1 MGYNIK
7 KENAGTRLSRL
18 DTRSAAI
25 AALIA
30 EALAT
35 TRTVRVAGAWVIVES
50 VRPVAG
56 TGAC

>member
-1 MGYNIK
+1 MGYNVK
-7 KENAGTRLSRL
+7 KQL
-18 DTRSAAI
+18 DTRSAHI

-50 VRPVAG
+50 VRTVAG

>member
-1 MGYNIK
+1 MK
-7 KENAGTRLSRL
+7 TRKVQEER
-18 DTRSAAI
+18 AAHI

-50 VRPVAG
+50 IRPMTG
-56 TGAC
+56 TSGC

>member
-7 KENAGTRLSRL
+7 KQL
-18 DTRSAAI
+18 DARSARSAHI

-50 VRPVAG
+50 VRPIAG